1 MMSEK
6 NNLNPAPILDLNN
19 DAKINSESNIDSTTI
34 PRLLLPTTGSS
45 QSTSTSVLASSPK
58 QTQLSDI
65 PNLQN
70 VIEVDTSYD
79 FDSTAS
85 NCPTLINTSTDSIN
99 TNSNNNNETNSN
111 ITNINPIIM
120 TDVPPTVLAPSIN
133 TPLPTTTITY
143 HNHLNSQHRKNK
155 EDTDNDNT
163 NITSDTHNH
172 HHNHNN
178 NHNHNL
184 SKKNSQS
191 RLSDVVHKVGG
202 YFSKSIR
209 SSSTSSS
216 SQESVSPRTSS
227 RNSSTAS
234 LNKLAEALQL
244 SSVNGL
250 LHSYSNNNHNNPVSS
265 RRSQTQLN
273 RCSSRDSFN
282 SLFHSNNTQSNQQL
296 NTQQTPAN
304 SKKSPQL
311 QHQQLGLEKSLYTHS
326 LSKNGY
332 SNSSSVSTTNSGI
345 SSPHFNNSS
354 FSSSTLSD
362 TSTVKETHHVH
373 VEYDPVTGKRVLNT
387 YEIIKDLGSG
397 QHGKVKLA
405 RDIETNIRVAIKIV
419 NRTSKPSLGRLMRPG
434 SSQEDKIRRE
444 IAIMKKCN
452 HPHVVKLIEVLDD
465 VNSRKIYL
473 VLEYLKKGEIK
484 WQKTENDLLQI
495 NKNNKNGSTSI
506 EAINN
511 NKDTQLDQPTNVDLN
526 EIEKIKTSESEKDQF
541 ENEPFLTLK
550 ESKQVFRD
558 VVSGLEYLHNQG
570 IIHRDIKPSNLLVS
584 EDNIVKI
591 SDFGVSFAAS
601 LDGNNEFELA
611 KTAGTPAF
619 LAPELCKTDG
629 SEVKVTYKI
638 DIWALGVT
646 LYCLL
651 FGRLPFEAKSE
662 FVLFDTIN
670 NEALC
675 FPDMKKWKSSKPLSD
690 EDFKQAKDL
699 LCKLLEKNPE
709 KRIDISEI
717 KQHPFF
723 VEGLSRI
730 QSEKYSRNW
739 NNKMKIEPTTEEVD
753 EAVLGIGSRV
763 RKKAHDTLES
773 LRNVYRSNV
782 PTVLSNASQC
792 LNDKSR
798 LKSPPLSPS
807 ASPSQ
812 NSSFIANSHLNS
824 HSHSHSQIRFNNNT
838 FSLTNSNS
846 NSHSHSLLNPK
857 HSTSNNNLVASP
869 RMTGSLNGQLAGRN
883 RTPSQVQL
891 NSLLLSS
898 STTAASEASTNSNF
912 PGLSKNHSF
921 ILSEVGSSPAPD
933 SARLNP
939 AINTLKDSPVNKG
952 SAFLARKSVGDISAF
967 TSLLQRSRQNSL
979 TNSIDSSSSINSIS
993 TSTPTP
999 SLPETT
1005 KQTVEADFSNE
1016 TCDGKRNSAL
1026 LELCDLV
1033 EKNGHTL
1040 NSEPVDQ
1047 TETRIAL
1054 DDGAELTQI
1063 RTEIPTSKTAQEM
1076 ACEEQQFASSSNDI
1090 SPTDSC
1096 TNTTST
1102 TATPTASTSDYLS
1115 DEKCNSSSGT
1125 PGCSVS
1131 SNNISSNQ
1139 TDRSLPNIAA
1149 VNLEECC
1156 SMENNI
1162 GSAYTY
1168 NNRLGEVDEPP
1179 YIDSVTSVNGDQST
1193 ICPNNIDTNKI
1204 PNTQS
1209 NLETYDF
1216 RTVLSQAESNKGM
1229 LPINAS
1235 FASLDSYYFPNEMV
1249 DPTGN
1254 NYQYN
1259 NNNFEKRF
1267 IGLPNKSNKNS
1278 ASNSPIHTR
1287 APSAV
1292 SVPDFLKSNT
1302 EFTQDHTSNVN
1313 DLDIYSKRKQLPT
1326 NSNNNYSMLPER
1338 GRGNQAPTNFLIG
1351 SYQPRNNNNF
1361 IGHSPNDT
1369 KVNYINPNIINSNAT
1384 DALTSGFRPVNPM
1397 LDTRNRRTHSFG
1409 QPIDFK
1415 NIDRNANVGNVSP
1428 ISNPRGEAIGISQG
1442 FKGTPRNV
1450 QINNTNRNI
1459 NSVVKTNLN
1468 AKNNLLE
1475 KKDGSRAVFCNS
1487 SDSDT
1492 SNDSDDE
1499 NGPVVFA
1506 KKDRTPIV
1514 YSPPKEPLT
1523 LSVGCD
1529 DDSEVADCST
1539 DGNLTTA
1546 CNSGAENSTTSNKS
1560 FDDGINNF
1568 GIRLSNS
1575 QSGLRNCDSSNRI
1588 NIDSQSSPL
1597 QGLKSKVGSN
1607 LIMSTNLI
1615 SQSDGDNSSD
1625 SSEDDELTFS
1635 FSGKRSSKDN
1645 NKDITVKNKDMSD
1658 SDDNI
1663 ISVESVNGGEFVDA
1677 PIDYYDTTK
1686 SASIYDVPLS
1696 LQVSRMSGALP
1707 PDDITETMDKLDINS
1722 KK

>member
-6 NNLNPAPILDLNN
+6 NGLNSAPILDLNN
-19 DAKINSESNIDSTTI
+19 DAKINSESNIDLITV
-34 PRLLLPTTGSS
+34 PRLLLPTKDSS
-45 QSTSTSVLASSPK
+45 QSASTSTSTSTPASTSRPPSALSPIH
-58 QTQLSDI
+58 TQLSDI

-79 FDSTAS
+79 FDSTS
-85 NCPTLINTSTDSIN
+85 GDCPTLIDTSTNSIN
-99 TNSNNNNETNSN
+99 TNSNNNNNEANNNS
-111 ITNINPIIM
+111 ITNMDPLIM
-120 TDVPPTVLAPSIN
+120 ADVPPTVLAPSII

-143 HNHLNSQHRKNK
+143 HNHLNSQYRKNK
-155 EDTDNDNT
+155 ESTDNDNT
-163 NITSDTHNH
+163 NIKSDTHNH
-172 HHNHNN
+172 
-178 NHNHNL
+178 NL
-184 SKKNSQS
+184 TKKNSQS
-191 RLSDVVHKVGG
+191 RLSEVVHKVGG
-202 YFSKSIR
+202 YLSKSIR
-209 SSSTSSS
+209 SPSTSSS
-216 SQESVSPRTSS
+216 SQESVSPHSSS
-227 RNSSTAS
+227 RNSSTSS

-250 LHSYSNNNHNNPVSS
+250 LHSYSTNNHNNPVSS

-282 SLFHSNNTQSNQQL
+282 SLFHSNNTQSNVH
-296 NTQQTPAN
+296 QTN
-304 SKKSPQL
+304 SKKSPQF
-311 QHQQLGLEKSLYTHS
+311 QHQKLALEKISYTS
-326 LSKNGY
+326 NLSKNGY
-332 SNSSSVSTTNSGI
+332 SNSSSMLTTNSGI
-345 SSPHFNNSS
+345 LSPHFNNSS

-484 WQKTENDLLQI
+484 WQKTENDLIQI
-495 NKNNKNGSTSI
+495 NSKDNQNISVSIDNNNNNNKNN
-506 EAINN
+506 
-511 NKDTQLDQPTNVDLN
+511 QLDQPVNVDLN
-526 EIEKIKTSESEKDQF
+526 EIEKIKSSKSEKDQF

-558 VVSGLEYLHNQG
+558 VISGLEYLHNQG

-670 NEALC
+670 NEPLS

-699 LCKLLEKNPE
+699 LCKLLEKDPE
-709 KRIDISEI
+709 KRIEISEI

-773 LRNVYRSNV
+773 LRSVYLSNV
-782 PTVLSNASQC
+782 PTSLSNANQ
-792 LNDKSR
+792 LDKSR

-812 NSSFIANSHLNS
+812 NSSFIANSHLNPY
-824 HSHSHSQIRFNNNT
+824 SHSQICFNNNP
-838 FSLTNSNS
+838 FSLSNS

-857 HSTSNNNLVASP
+857 HSSSNNNLVASP
-869 RMTGSLNGQLAGRN
+869 RMTGSLNAQLTGRN
-883 RTPSQVQL
+883 KTPSQVQL

-898 STTAASEASTNSNF
+898 STPAGSEASTNSNF
-912 PGLSKNHSF
+912 PGLPKNHSF
-921 ILSEVGSSPAPD
+921 ILSEASSSPVAD

-939 AINTLKDSPVNKG
+939 PINNTKDSSINKG
-952 SAFLARKSVGDISAF
+952 SAFLARKSIGDISGY
-967 TSLLQRSRQNSL
+967 TSLLQRSRENSL
-979 TNSIDSSSSINSIS
+979 TNSIDSSSSINSLS
-993 TSTPTP
+993 TNTPTP

-1005 KQTVEADFSNE
+1005 KQTAQVDFSNE
-1016 TCDGKRNSAL
+1016 TCNGKRNSAL
-1026 LELCDLV
+1026 LELCDII
-1033 EKNGHTL
+1033 EKNDKTL
-1040 NSEPVDQ
+1040 SSEPIDQ
-1047 TETRIAL
+1047 TEICLASG
-1054 DDGAELTQI
+1054 DGAELTQI

-1076 ACEEQQFASSSNDI
+1076 ACEEQQFANSSNDI
-1090 SPTDSC
+1090 SPTDSG
-1096 TNTTST
+1096 TNTSSM

-1115 DEKCNSSSGT
+1115 DEKSNILSGAPDRSRST
-1125 PGCSVS
+1125 I
-1131 SNNISSNQ
+1131 NTSSNQ

-1149 VNLEECC
+1149 VNLDECC

-1168 NNRLGEVDEPP
+1168 NNRLGELDEPP
-1179 YIDSVTSVNGDQST
+1179 YIDSATSVSGDQST
-1193 ICPNNIDTNKI
+1193 ICPKNINTNQVA
-1204 PNTQS
+1204 NTQS

-1216 RTVLSQAESNKGM
+1216 RTVLSQAESSKTT

-1259 NNNFEKRF
+1259 NNAFDKRF
-1267 IGLPNKSNKNS
+1267 TGLPNKSNKNS

-1287 APSAV
+1287 APSVV
-1292 SVPDFLKSNT
+1292 SIPDFLKSNS
-1302 EFTQDHTSNVN
+1302 ESIQDHTSNLN
-1313 DLDIYSKRKQLPT
+1313 DLDIYSKRKQMPT
-1326 NSNNNYSMLPER
+1326 NPNNNYSMLPER
-1338 GRGNQAPTNFLIG
+1338 RRGNQAPTNFMIG
-1351 SYQPRNNNNF
+1351 SYQPRNNNFMGPSFNE
-1361 IGHSPNDT
+1361 IKVSPN
-1369 KVNYINPNIINSNAT
+1369 NINSNAT
-1384 DALTSGFRPVNPM
+1384 DALAGGFRPVNPM
-1397 LDTRNRRTHSFG
+1397 LDTRNRNTNSSE
-1409 QPIDFK
+1409 QPIDFR
-1415 NIDRNANVGNVSP
+1415 NTDRNANMDRVSP

-1442 FKGTPRNV
+1442 FKVTPRNV
-1450 QINNTNRNI
+1450 QTNNTIRNFNGGAKANSI
-1459 NSVVKTNLN
+1459 NP
-1468 AKNNLLE
+1468 KNNLLK
-1475 KKDGSRAVFCNS
+1475 KKDGGRAVFCNS
-1487 SDSDT
+1487 SGSDT
-1492 SNDSDDE
+1492 SDDDDE

-1506 KKDRTPIV
+1506 KKNRNTMII
-1514 YSPPKEPLT
+1514 SPPKEPL
-1523 LSVGCD
+1523 SVSCD

-1539 DGNLTTA
+1539 DGNITTA

-1560 FDDGINNF
+1560 LDDVHNNF

-1597 QGLKSKVGSN
+1597 QGLATGKVGSN
-1607 LIMSTNLI
+1607 LVLSSNLVLD
-1615 SQSDGDNSSD
+1615 SDGNNSSD

-1645 NKDITVKNKDMSD
+1645 NDDRTKNKDVTVVEGNIVSVGGIGG
-1658 SDDNI
+1658 DD
-1663 ISVESVNGGEFVDA
+1663 FVDA
-1677 PIDYYDTTK
+1677 PIDYYDTKT

-1696 LQVSRMSGALP
+1696 LQVSRMSGTLP
-1707 PDDITETMDKLDINS
+1707 PDDITENMNKLNINS